1 MLPDATIPASLA
13 GLLAVFGR
21 CFTAPTHRTF
31 TGLVTGFVGQTGR
44 RTVCGMLL
52 GAGLD
57 RVWHH
62 GRAHRFFAGA
72 RWCADAVGLALID
85 LVIALLPE
93 GAPIIVVINDTL
105 FKRSGYL

>member
-44 RTVCGMLL
+44 RTVCGMLTGVGL
-52 GAGLD
+52 G

-62 GRAHRFFAGA
+62 ARAHRFFAGA
-72 RWCADAVGLALID
+72 RWCADAVGLALAD
-85 LVIALLPE
+85 LVVGLLPAD
-93 GAPIIVVINDTL
+93 APITVVIDDTL
-105 FKRSGYL
+105 FK